1 MKKFLQLSILF
12 LFASFYGQNISDYRY
27 IYVPSEFS
35 DVKANKY
42 GLNTLLNEKLKQK
55 KFMVVAGDKTQWP
68 EEAKQNPCEVLTAGL
83 RDTSNMFKNKV
94 AIDFVDCNNKTVAT
108 VEGKSSIKEFEP
120 GMREAL
126 EMAAKSIA
134 VSSPVKQNIAVK
146 TPAAQHQTQ
155 AVSVEEASVHKPDPK
170 TENKAEIFSN
180 GNLMLNRIFISDSQF
195 ILANPNNS
203 TPYAIF
209 KASTKKDV
217 YRVQLQDGTQTL
229 GYMEDGKIIIELQ
242 SADGSFRKE
251 IFEGK

>member
-1 MKKFLQLSILF
+1 MKKFLQLSVLF
-12 LFASFYGQNISDYRY
+12 LFASFYGQNISDYRFIY
-27 IYVPSEFS
+27 IPGEFS
-35 DVKANKY
+35 DVKANRY
-42 GLNTLLNEKLKQK
+42 GLNTLLSEKLKQK
-55 KFMVVAGDKTQWP
+55 KFMIVAGDKTQWP
-68 EEAKQNPCEVLTAGL
+68 EEARLNPCDVLTAGL
-83 RDTSNMFKNKV
+83 RDTSSMFKNKV
-94 AIDFVDCNNKTVAT
+94 TIDFTDCNNKTVGSL
-108 VEGKSSIKEFEP
+108 EGKSAIKEFEP

-126 EMAAKSIA
+126 EMAAKLIA
-134 VSSPVKQNIAVK
+134 ASSPVKQNITVK
-146 TPAAQHQTQ
+146 TQSAES
-155 AVSVEEASVHKPDPK
+155 VSVKATTVQKANSE

-229 GYMEDGKIIIELQ
+229 GYLENGKIVVEIPN
-242 SADGSFRKE
+242 ADGSFRKE